1 MNINSIFLPACAVA
15 FSGFML
21 AASGTPAAADGHS
34 NAPECGL
41 NTGNAAT
48 GNPIK
53 VGGINGNAPPGDF
66 SGGTDAAAA
75 YFACVNANGGINGRP
90 IEYIVE
96 NDQWNPEL
104 AGQVAAKLVKDEGVV
119 ALVGNGSVVS
129 MAVNA
134 KLYADEGVMVMASGC
149 AISECYESS
158 NIVSTNQGPLPSG
171 IGALKYA
178 VEELGTQNAACIGF
192 NIPNNGG
199 WACDW
204 MQTYMESKG
213 LSGTSILM
221 DPTAVDLNSVY
232 LQALAEGADTILLM
246 LPAGP
251 AIGLLKV
258 AEEQGGRDLFKWV
271 SPTPLYDPGVGEILG
286 DYWSDNLY
294 VNIELAQFDS
304 EGYDNQNWIKV
315 MDTYGQD
322 GDRRD
327 TFSQSGYISAKFF
340 VDALLD
346 LDPAGIDR
354 SSTTNAIK
362 GIIGVKSD
370 LLCDAYYVGDA
381 DRHMPNHSGRMVK
394 FVDGKFK
401 TVRDCYDIDSSYL
414 DPIRAQEKA
423 LGLN

>member
-1 MNINSIFLPACAVA
+1 MKPKSTLVTGAAMLCLMA
-15 FSGFML
+15 FANTAM
-21 AASGTPAAADGHS
+21 ADSH
-34 NAPECGL
+34 APSCGL
-41 NTGNAAT
+41 NTGEAAT
-48 GNPIK
+48 GDPIK

-66 SGGTDAAAA
+66 SGGTDAATA

-90 IEYIVE
+90 IDYMVE

-104 AGQVAAKLVKDEGVV
+104 AGQVGTKLVKDEGVV

-171 IGALKYA
+171 IGALTFA
-178 VEELGTQNAACIGF
+178 IEELGTEHAACIGF

-199 WACDW
+199 WACDA
-204 MQTYMESKG
+204 MNAFMEENGKR
-213 LSGTSILM
+213 GTSILM

-232 LQALAEGADTILLM
+232 LQAIAEGVDTILLM

-271 SPTPLYDPGVGEILG
+271 SPTPLYDPGVGKILG
-286 DYWSDNLY
+286 DYWSDSLY
-294 VNIELAQFDS
+294 INIELAQFDS
-304 EGYDNQNWIKV
+304 EGPDNQNWVKV
-315 MDTYGQD
+315 MDAYGQE

-340 VDALLD
+340 VDALLQ
-346 LDPAGIDR
+346 LDPAAIDR
-354 SSTTNAIK
+354 PTVTAAIR
-362 GIIGVKSD
+362 GIVGVESD
-370 LLCDAYYVGDA
+370 LLCDPYYVGDA
-381 DRHMPNHSGRMVK
+381 DRHMPNHAGRMVK
-394 FVDGKFK
+394 YSGGGFEM
-401 TVRDCYDIDSSYL
+401 VRDCYDIGTEYL
-414 DPIRAQEKA
+414 APILAQEVA
-423 LGLN
+423 LGLR

>member
-1 MNINSIFLPACAVA
+1 MKKLVKFLPALA
-15 FSGFML
+15 L
-21 AASGTPAAADGHS
+21 AASFQASNPAFASGNS
-34 NAPECGL
+34 EMSCGM
-41 NTGNAAT
+41 NTGKAAT
-48 GNPIK
+48 GEPIK

-75 YFACVNANGGINGRP
+75 YFECVNANGGINGRP

-104 AGQVAAKLVKDEGVV
+104 AGQVGTKLVKDEGVV

-134 KLYADEGVMVMASGC
+134 KLYADEGVMTMASAC
-149 AISECYESS
+149 AISDCYENS

-178 VEELGTQNAACIGF
+178 IEDLGSNHAACIGF

-204 MQTYMESKG
+204 MNKYMESKG
-213 LSGTSILM
+213 KKGTSILM

-232 LQALAEGADTILLM
+232 LQALVEGVDTILLM

-258 AEEQGGRDLFKWV
+258 AEEQGGRDQFKWV
-271 SPTPLYDPGVGEILG
+271 SPTPIYEPGVGKILG
-286 DYWSDNLY
+286 DYWSGHLY
-294 VNIELAQFDS
+294 VNIELAQYDS
-304 EGYDNQNWIKV
+304 EGPDNKNWAAV
-315 MDTYGQD
+315 MMKYGKE
-322 GDRRD
+322 GDRMD
-327 TFSQSGYISAKFF
+327 TFSQSGFISAKFF
-340 VDALLD
+340 TEALLK
-346 LDPAGIDR
+346 LDPAQIDR
-354 SSTTNAIK
+354 ASVTKAIK
-362 GIIGVKSD
+362 GIVGEKSD
-370 LLCDAYYVGDA
+370 LLCGPYYVGDA
-381 DRHMPNHSGRMVK
+381 DRHMPNHAGRMVVYK
-394 FVDGKFK
+394 DGGFE
-401 TVRDCYDIDSSYL
+401 TVRDCYDIDTAYL

-423 LGLN
+423 LGLAQ

>member
-1 MNINSIFLPACAVA
+1 MNKSNKSVSLLTVIGLLLLGAQQA
-15 FSGFML
+15 G
-21 AASGTPAAADGHS
+21 ADS
-34 NAPECGL
+34 PSPSCGL
-41 NTGNAAT
+41 NTGEAAT
-48 GNPIK
+48 GQPIK

-75 YFACVNANGGINGRP
+75 YFACVNDQGGINGRP
-90 IEYIVE
+90 IEYIVA

-104 AGQVAAKLVKDEGVV
+104 AGQVATKLVKDEGVV

-134 KLYADEGVMVMASGC
+134 SLYANEGVMTMASGC

-158 NIVSTNQGPLPSG
+158 NIVSTNQGPVPSG
-171 IGALKYA
+171 IGALKFA
-178 VEELGTQNAACIGF
+178 IEELGTEHAACIGF

-199 WACDW
+199 WACNI
-204 MQTYMESKG
+204 MNEYMKSKG
-213 LSGTSILM
+213 LKGSSFLM

-232 LQALAEGADTILLM
+232 LQALAEGVDTILLM

-271 SPTPLYDPGVGEILG
+271 SPTPLYDPGVGKILG

-294 VNIELAQFDS
+294 INIELAQFNS
-304 EGYDNQNWIKV
+304 EGPDNKNWIQI
-315 MDTYGQD
+315 MDKYGKED
-322 GDRRD
+322 DRRD

-340 VDALLD
+340 VDALLK
-346 LDPAGIDR
+346 LDPKDIDR
-354 SSTTNAIK
+354 ANVTEAIK
-362 GIIGVKSD
+362 GIVGVTSD
-370 LLCDAYYVGDA
+370 LLCSPYYVGEA
-381 DRHMPNHSGRMVK
+381 DRHMPNHTGRMVLFK
-394 FVDGKFK
+394 DGEFE
-401 TVRDCYDIDSSYL
+401 TVRDCYDIDTDYL
-414 DPIRAQEKA
+414 DPIRAQESK

>member
-1 MNINSIFLPACAVA
+1 MKLHFTLSTGAAALC
-15 FSGFML
+15 L
-21 AASGTPAAADGHS
+21 ALSTTSAAADGH
-34 NAPECGL
+34 APSCGL
-41 NTGNAAT
+41 GTGEVAT
-48 GNPIK
+48 GDPIK

-90 IEYIVE
+90 IEYLVE

-104 AGQVAAKLVKDEGVV
+104 AGQVATKLVKDEGVV

-134 KLYADEGVMVMASGC
+134 GLYKDEDVMVMASGC

-158 NIVSTNQGPLPSG
+158 HIVSTNQGPLPSG
-171 IGALKYA
+171 IGALTYA
-178 VEELGTQNAACIGF
+178 VEELGTQRAACIGF

-204 MQTYMESKG
+204 MEDYMVSQG
-213 LSGTSILM
+213 GTGVSILM

-232 LQALAEGADTILLM
+232 LQAIAERADTILLM
-246 LPAGP
+246 LPAAP

-271 SPTPLYDPGVGEILG
+271 SPTPLYEPGVAEVLG
-286 DYWSDNLY
+286 DYWNDNLHIH
-294 VNIELAQFDS
+294 IELAPFDS
-304 EGYDNQNWIKV
+304 DGADNQNWVKV
-315 MDTYGQD
+315 MDAYGQD

-340 VDALLD
+340 VEAMLA
-346 LDPAGIDR
+346 LDPATIDR
-354 SSTTNAIK
+354 AAATAAIK
-362 GIIGVKSD
+362 GITHASSD
-370 LLCDAYYVGDA
+370 LLCGPYYVGDA
-381 DRHMPNHSGRMVK
+381 DRHMPNHAGRMVTYTGGA
-394 FVDGKFK
+394 FEV
-401 TVRDCYDIDSSYL
+401 VRDCFDIESSYL
-414 DPIRAQEKA
+414 DPIRAQEAA
-423 LGLN
+423 LGINQ

>member
-1 MNINSIFLPACAVA
+1 MKLKSTLVMGAATLCLMTFTNTAMAE
-15 FSGFML
+15 GH
-21 AASGTPAAADGHS
+21 AAS
-34 NAPECGL
+34 CGL
-41 NTGNAAT
+41 GNGEVAT
-48 GNPIK
+48 GDPIK

-90 IEYIVE
+90 IEYMVE

-104 AGQVAAKLVKDEGVV
+104 AGQVATKLVIDEGVV

-134 KLYADEGVMVMASGC
+134 GLYAAEGIMAMASGC

-171 IGALKYA
+171 IGALTFA
-178 VEELGTQNAACIGF
+178 IEELGTEHAACIGF

-199 WACDW
+199 WACDA
-204 MQTYMESKG
+204 MSAFMEENGKQ
-213 LSGTSILM
+213 GTSILM

-232 LQALAEGADTILLM
+232 LQAIAEGVDTILLM

-294 VNIELAQFDS
+294 INIELAQFDS
-304 EGYDNQNWIKV
+304 EGADNQNWIKV
-315 MDTYGQD
+315 MDAYGQD
-322 GDRRD
+322 GDRLD
-327 TFSQSGYISAKFF
+327 TFSQSGFLSAKFF
-340 VDALLD
+340 TEALLK
-346 LDPAGIDR
+346 LDPAAIDR
-354 SSTTNAIK
+354 ASVTEAIQA
-362 GIIGVKSD
+362 IVGVESD
-370 LLCDAYYVGDA
+370 LLCDAYYVGNA
-381 DRHMPNHSGRMVK
+381 ERHMPNHAGRMVK
-394 FVDGKFK
+394 FTDGGFEL
-401 TVRDCYDIDSSYL
+401 VRDCYDIDTAYL
-414 DPIRAQEKA
+414 APILAQEVA
-423 LGLN
+423 LNLR

>member
-1 MNINSIFLPACAVA
+1 MKTTILAGASALALTLVALPQGA
-15 FSGFML
+15 M
-21 AASGTPAAADGHS
+21 ADGH
-34 NAPECGL
+34 APVCGL
-41 NTGNAAT
+41 GTGEAAT
-48 GNPIK
+48 GTPIK

-75 YFACVNANGGINGRP
+75 YFACVNANGGIHGRP
-90 IEYIVE
+90 IDYIVE

-104 AGQVAAKLVKDEGVV
+104 AAQVATKLVKDEGVV
-119 ALVGNGSVVS
+119 ALVGNGSVVE

-134 KLYADEGVMVMASGC
+134 RLYAEEGVMAMASGC
-149 AISECYESS
+149 AISECYESA

-178 VEELGTQNAACIGF
+178 VEELDTEHAICIGF

-199 WACDW
+199 WACGW
-204 MQTYMESKG
+204 METYMQSRGKQG
-213 LSGTSILM
+213 SSILM

-232 LQALAEGADTILLM
+232 LQALTEGADTILLM

-271 SPTPLYDPGVGEILG
+271 SPTPLYEPGVEAVLG
-286 DYWSDNLY
+286 DYWADHLY
-294 VNIELAQFDS
+294 INIELAEFDS
-304 EGYDNQNWIKV
+304 DGPDNQNWIKV

-327 TFSQSGYISAKFF
+327 TFSQSGYVSAKFF
-340 VDALLD
+340 VDALLAMEAD
-346 LDPAGIDR
+346 TITR
-354 SSTTNAIK
+354 ETVTEAIK
-362 GIIGVKSD
+362 GIVGVTSD
-370 LLCDAYYVGDA
+370 LLCDPYYVGEA
-381 DRHMPNHSGRMVK
+381 DRHMPNHAGRMVK
-394 FVDGKFK
+394 FTGTGFE

-414 DPIRAQEKA
+414 EPILAQEKA
-423 LGLN
+423 LGLR

>member
-1 MNINSIFLPACAVA
+1 MKLQFT
-15 FSGFML
+15 L
-21 AASGTPAAADGHS
+21 ATGAAALCLALTGTTATADGHAAS
-34 NAPECGL
+34 CGL
-41 NTGNAAT
+41 NTGEAAT
-48 GNPIK
+48 GAPIK

-90 IEYIVE
+90 IDYLVE

-104 AGQVAAKLVKDEGVV
+104 AGQVATKLVKDEGVV

-134 KLYADEGVMVMASGC
+134 GLYKDEDVMVMASGC

-171 IGALKYA
+171 IGALTYA
-178 VEELGTQNAACIGF
+178 VDELGTTNAACIGF

-204 MQTYMESKG
+204 MEDFMSSQG

-232 LQALAEGADTILLM
+232 LQAIAEGADTILLM

-258 AEEQGGRDLFKWV
+258 AEEQGGRDLFTWV
-271 SPTPLYDPGVGEILG
+271 SPTPLYEPGVAEVLG
-286 DYWSDNLY
+286 DYWNDNLY
-294 VNIELAQFDS
+294 IHIELAPFDS
-304 EGYDNQNWIKV
+304 DGADNQNWVKV
-315 MDTYGQD
+315 MDAYGQPD
-322 GDRRD
+322 DRRD

-340 VDALLD
+340 VEALLE
-346 LDPAGIDR
+346 LDAESIDR
-354 SSTTNAIK
+354 ATVSAAIRGITNA
-362 GIIGVKSD
+362 KSD
-370 LLCDAYYVGDA
+370 LLCAPYYVGDA
-381 DRHMPNHSGRMVK
+381 DRHMPNHAGRMVSYTGGA
-394 FVDGKFK
+394 FEV
-401 TVRDCYDIDSSYL
+401 VRDCFDIESSYL
-414 DPIRAQEKA
+414 DPIRAQEAA
-423 LGLN
+423 LGIGQ

>member
-1 MNINSIFLPACAVA
+1 MILTRTLLTGTAALC
-15 FSGFML
+15 L
-21 AASGTPAAADGHS
+21 ASFATGALADDH
-34 NAPECGL
+34 APSCGL
-41 NTGNAAT
+41 GTGEAAT
-48 GNPIK
+48 GDPIK

-104 AGQVAAKLVKDEGVV
+104 AGQVAIKLVKDEGVM

-134 KLYADEGVMVMASGC
+134 GLYKDEDVMVMASGC

-171 IGALKYA
+171 IGALTYA
-178 VEELGTQNAACIGF
+178 IEELGATNAACIGF

-204 MQTYMESKG
+204 MNEFMESKG

-232 LQALAEGADTILLM
+232 LQAIAEGVDTILLM
-246 LPAGP
+246 LPAAP

-258 AEEQGGRDLFKWV
+258 AEEQGGRELFKWV
-271 SPTPLYDPGVGEILG
+271 SPTPLYEPGVAEVLG
-286 DYWSDNLY
+286 DYWNDNLY
-294 VNIELAQFDS
+294 VHIELAPFDS
-304 EGYDNQNWIKV
+304 DGADNANWAKV
-315 MDTYGQD
+315 VDAYGQD

-340 VDALLD
+340 TEALLE
-346 LDPAGIDR
+346 LDPATIDR
-354 SSTTNAIK
+354 ASVTTAIK
-362 GIIGVKSD
+362 GITNATSD
-370 LLCDAYYVGDA
+370 LLCAPYYVGDA
-381 DRHMPNHSGRMVK
+381 DRHMPNHAGRMVAYTG
-394 FVDGKFK
+394 GKFEL
-401 TVRDCYDIDSSYL
+401 VRDCFDIDSSYL

-423 LGLN
+423 LGITQ

>member
-1 MNINSIFLPACAVA
+1 MKFSIT
-15 FSGFML
+15 L
-21 AASGTPAAADGHS
+21 ATGMATLCLVSSLATSAAADGH
-34 NAPECGL
+34 APACGL
-41 NTGNAAT
+41 NSGQAAT
-48 GNPIK
+48 GDPIK

-75 YFACVNANGGINGRP
+75 YFACVNENGGINGRP

-104 AGQVAAKLVKDEGVV
+104 AGQVASKLVKDEGVV

-134 KLYADEGVMVMASGC
+134 ALYAEENVMVMASGC

-178 VEELGTQNAACIGF
+178 IEELGSTHAACIGF

-199 WACDW
+199 WACEW
-204 MQTYMESKG
+204 MGKYMESKG
-213 LSGTSILM
+213 LQGTSILM
-221 DPTAVDLNSVY
+221 DPTSVDLNATY
-232 LQALAEGADTILLM
+232 LQALAAGADTILLM

-251 AIGLLKV
+251 AIGMLKA

-271 SPTPLYDPGVGEILG
+271 SPTPLYDPSVNEVLGE
-286 DYWSDNLY
+286 YWSGHIF
-294 VNIELAQFDS
+294 VNIELNQFDS
-304 EGYDNQNWIKV
+304 DGADNQNWAKV
-315 MDTYGQD
+315 MDAYGQD

-340 VDALLD
+340 VDAMLK
-346 LDPAGIDR
+346 LDPATLDR
-354 SSTTNAIK
+354 ATVTDAIK
-362 GIIGVKSD
+362 GIVGAESD
-370 LLCDAYYVGDA
+370 LLCDPYYVGDF
-381 DRHMPNHSGRMVK
+381 DRHMPNHAGRMVVFKDAK
-394 FVDGKFK
+394 FEL
-401 TVRDCYDIDSSYL
+401 VRDCYDIDSAYL
-414 DPIRAQEKA
+414 DPILEQERQ
-423 LGLN
+423 LGLR

>member
-1 MNINSIFLPACAVA
+1 MRLSQQLLGTAILLAMTSFAQNA
-15 FSGFML
+15 FAEGDK
-21 AASGTPAAADGHS
+21 PV
-34 NAPECGL
+34 CGL
-41 NTGNAAT
+41 STGVSAK
-48 GNPIK
+48 GEPIK

-90 IEYIVE
+90 IEYLVE

-104 AGQVAAKLVKDEGVV
+104 AGQVATKLVKDEGVV
-119 ALVGNGSVVS
+119 ALVGNGSVVE

-134 KLYADEGVMVMASGC
+134 SLYAKEGVMVMASGC
-149 AISECYESS
+149 AISECYENA

-178 VEELGTQNAACIGF
+178 IEELGTEHAACIGF

-204 MQTYMESKG
+204 MKRYMESKG
-213 LSGTSILM
+213 KKGTSILM

-232 LQALAEGADTILLM
+232 LQAQAEQVDTILLM
-246 LPAGP
+246 LPAAP

-271 SPTPLYDPGVGEILG
+271 SPTPLYDPSVGGVLG
-286 DYWSDNLY
+286 DYWSDHVY

-304 EGYDNQNWIKV
+304 TGPDNRNWIKV
-315 MDTYGQD
+315 MDAYGQD

-327 TFSQSGYISAKFF
+327 TFSQSGYVSAKFF
-340 VDALLD
+340 VDALLK
-346 LDPAGIDR
+346 LDPAAIDR
-354 SSTTNAIK
+354 QAVTAAVQ
-362 GIIGVKSD
+362 GIVGVKSD
-370 LLCDAYYVGDA
+370 LLCDPYYVGVA
-381 DRHMPNHSGRMVK
+381 DRHMPNHSGRMVV
-394 FVDGKFK
+394 FRNGGFEL
-401 TVRDCYDIDSSYL
+401 VRDCYDIDTEYL
-414 DPIRAQEKA
+414 EPILAQEAK
-423 LGLN
+423 LGIH

>member
-1 MNINSIFLPACAVA
+1 MKLTRTLFTGVA
-15 FSGFML
+15 ALCL
-21 AASGTPAAADGHS
+21 ASFATGAMADGH
-34 NAPECGL
+34 APVCGL
-41 NTGNAAT
+41 ATGEAAT
-48 GNPIK
+48 GDPIK

-90 IEYIVE
+90 IEYMVE

-104 AGQVAAKLVKDEGVV
+104 AGQVATKLVKDEGVV

-134 KLYADEGVMVMASGC
+134 NLYKDEDVMVMASGC

-171 IGALKYA
+171 IGALTYA
-178 VEELGTQNAACIGF
+178 IEELGATNAACIGF

-204 MQTYMESKG
+204 MNEFMESKG

-232 LQALAEGADTILLM
+232 LQALAEGVDTILLM
-246 LPAGP
+246 LPAAP

-258 AEEQGGRDLFKWV
+258 AEEQGGREIFKWV
-271 SPTPLYDPGVGEILG
+271 SPTPLYEPGVAEILG
-286 DYWSDNLY
+286 EYWNDNLF
-294 VNIELAQFDS
+294 VHIELNEFDS
-304 EGYDNQNWIKV
+304 EGPDNQNWVKV

-340 VDALLD
+340 VDAMLA
-346 LDPAGIDR
+346 LDPATIDR
-354 SSTTNAIK
+354 ASVTTAIK
-362 GIIGVKSD
+362 GITNATSD
-370 LLCDAYYVGDA
+370 LLCAPYYVGDA
-381 DRHMPNHSGRMVK
+381 DRHMPNHAGRV
-394 FVDGKFK
+394 VAYTVGKFEI
-401 TVRDCYDIDSSYL
+401 VRDCFDIESSYL

-423 LGLN
+423 LGITQ

>member
-1 MNINSIFLPACAVA
+1 MTLSKTLLT
-15 FSGFML
+15 G
-21 AASGTPAAADGHS
+21 AAALWLSSFGTIAAADGH
-34 NAPECGL
+34 APSCGL
-41 NTGNAAT
+41 NTGQAAN
-48 GNPIK
+48 GDPIK

-75 YFACVNANGGINGRP
+75 YFECVNANGGINGRP
-90 IEYIVE
+90 IEYLVQ

-104 AGQVAAKLVKDEGVV
+104 AGQVATKLVIDEGVV

-134 KLYADEGVMVMASGC
+134 GLYKDQDVMVMASGC

-171 IGALKYA
+171 IGALTYA
-178 VEELGTQNAACIGF
+178 VQELGTQNAACIGF

-204 MQTYMESKG
+204 MKDYMSSQG

-232 LQALAEGADTILLM
+232 LQAIAEGADTILLM

-271 SPTPLYDPGVGEILG
+271 SPTPLYEPGVAEVLG
-286 DYWSDNLY
+286 DYWNDNLY
-294 VNIELAQFDS
+294 IHIELNEFDS
-304 EGYDNQNWIKV
+304 QGADNQNWIKV
-315 MDTYGQD
+315 MDAYGQD

-340 VDALLD
+340 VEALLEM
-346 LDPAGIDR
+346 DPNSIERATVSAAIRGI
-354 SSTTNAIK
+354 TN
-362 GIIGVKSD
+362 VESD
-370 LLCDAYYVGDA
+370 LLCAPYYVGDA
-381 DRHMPNHSGRMVK
+381 DRHMPNHAGRMV
-394 FVDGKFK
+394 VYTDGAFEI
-401 TVRDCYDIDSSYL
+401 VRDCFDIDSTYL
-414 DPIRAQEKA
+414 DPIRAQETS
-423 LGLN
+423 LGISQ

>member
-1 MNINSIFLPACAVA
+1 MKNLMKFLPALA
-15 FSGFML
+15 FAAGFQASSPAL
-21 AASGTPAAADGHS
+21 ADSHS
-34 NAPECGL
+34 DMNCGM
-41 NTGNAAT
+41 NTGETAT
-48 GNPIK
+48 GEPIK

-104 AGQVAAKLVKDEGVV
+104 AGQVGTKLVKDEGVV

-134 KLYADEGVMVMASGC
+134 KLYADEGVMAMASAC
-149 AISECYESS
+149 AISECYESA

-171 IGALKYA
+171 IGALKFA
-178 VEELGTQNAACIGF
+178 IEELGTEHAACIGF

-204 MQTYMESKG
+204 MNNYMESKG
-213 LSGTSILM
+213 KKGTSILM

-232 LQALAEGADTILLM
+232 LQALAERVDTILLM

-271 SPTPLYDPGVGEILG
+271 SPTPIYEPGVGEVLG
-286 DYWSDNLY
+286 DYWSGHLY
-294 VNIELAQFDS
+294 VNIELAQYDS
-304 EGYDNQNWIKV
+304 DGADNNNWAAVTGK
-315 MDTYGQD
+315 YGKE
-322 GDRRD
+322 GDRLD
-327 TFSQSGYISAKFF
+327 TFSQSGFISAKFF
-340 VDALLD
+340 TDALLT
-346 LDPAGIDR
+346 LDPGKIDR
-354 SSTTNAIK
+354 ASVTEAIK
-362 GIIGVKSD
+362 GIVGVKSD
-370 LLCDAYYVGDA
+370 LLCGPYYVGDA
-381 DRHMPNHSGRMVK
+381 DRHMPNHAGRMVVYK
-394 FVDGKFK
+394 DGGFE
-401 TVRDCYDIDSSYL
+401 TVRDCYDIETAYL
-414 DPIRAQEKA
+414 DPIREQEKA
-423 LGLN
+423 LGLSQ